1 MSLLPF
7 KMAPST
13 PTTISRYKPAVIA
26 ITVISAAYVLYL
38 LRQQVIE
45 SNELPQTQ
53 NINLHRS
60 NAVRRHGSRRR
71 RMSNTTEPILSSRAV
86 HQALANSAMRRGRLE
101 SYGTYV
107 VDWEGRAD
115 DTTAVVELRL
125 EYLRNLE
132 SLREADWPESLWLAL
147 CEQYPRALFR
157 AFLHTEFQAPLSN
170 AEAAELRSM
179 LDTELEVPQ
188 YLNEIERFNTEMRGL
203 QNQRN
208 DQEMSEEQFTRIADG
223 GGQVDG
229 AGETVSLNA
238 FVQSLERQDT
248 VVESESDDSLDE
260 GADHDSLNTSQNMM
274 DLLYHIG
281 GEQARRAF
289 YVHRGV
295 QCNSCGALPIQG
307 IRYHCINCYDYDLCE
322 PCEAGQVHIKTHV
335 FLKIRLPG
343 PTRGGVKDVTPP
355 WYPGKPE
362 MTRETLP
369 SWVSRNLLRDV
380 KIDKTELDAL
390 YDQYRNL
397 AGATYEA
404 DLSGIGMAIDRAGFD
419 QYFAVSG
426 KSRHSPPL
434 LVYDRIFAFYDTNN
448 DGLIDFE
455 EFVKGL
461 MNLQDDSRDA
471 KLRRIFRGYDL
482 DDDGY
487 VDRKDFL
494 RMFRSYYA
502 YIKEINRDVVSHLEE
517 EYTSDGLRE
526 LLASSQPISAAFTG
540 AIPHGHSSRA
550 GMAKEPDTNGDLVIH
565 DQHGVLVDD
574 SDPHED
580 RSNVIVAAALGSS
593 THLRSINTSRS
604 FRPQSTRD
612 RPTIVRDNVSVVEG
626 RPHRDGT
633 SRDEIAG
640 DDPENANRWPPIYNT
655 NIETS
660 DIVAALGHEIRLE
673 DITDPVDRS
682 KVLQAQAERLDLE
695 YDRETQERANNALRE
710 RWRRRQFYTDQ
721 EEGMSRPLG
730 YTEEDSSDEEK
741 DMETSEPNSAFIS
754 RRPSMRS
761 RSSSKVR
768 FEDNLTDNDFETR
781 SNTSSRSIPVNER
794 WGGFEL
800 SEAERE
806 IGKEILYQTV
816 QQSYNELLDILFK
829 EKEDLSLLARRTR
842 AVRQVRADEI
852 RKYVE
857 ELKQGEKSQD
867 DALRAADMLRTE
879 ELFATA
885 VNGDARMSPNLN
897 IDPETASITSQNALI
912 ESTDDATI
920 STRDLVD
927 DLSTRPDLTMPQF
940 RPDHDSGSETKAD
953 PTIPQNRPDRSL
965 PPTPSVLISPKIE
978 PKPRQPLSEAT
989 LACYVAHNA
998 HDMEVKE
1005 RGGPG
1010 RISFEEFAAK
1020 MIEDQGDEVEKAL
1033 GRLEKDEHVEGKWPK
1048 TAGLGKLQF
1057 IGAWL
1062 EWASF

>member
-1 MSLLPF
+1 
-7 KMAPST
+7 MAPST

-26 ITVISAAYVLYL
+26 ITIISAAYILYL
-38 LRQQVIE
+38 LRQQVTE

-60 NAVRRHGSRRR
+60 NAIRRHGSRRR
-71 RMSNTTEPILSSRAV
+71 RMSNTTEPIRSNRTV
-86 HQALANSAMRRGRLE
+86 HQALATSAMRRGRGD
-101 SYGTYV
+101 SYGPYIV
-107 VDWEGRAD
+107 LWEEPAG
-115 DTTAVVELRL
+115 DTTAVVELRV
-125 EYLRNLE
+125 EQLRNLE
-132 SLREADWPESLWLAL
+132 SLREADWPEGLWLAL

-157 AFLHTEFQAPLSN
+157 AFLRAEFQAPLSN
-170 AEAAELRSM
+170 AEAVELRSM
-179 LDTELEVPQ
+179 FDTDLEVPE
-188 YLNEIERFNTEMRGL
+188 YLHEIELFNAEMRD
-203 QNQRN
+203 QRSRRI
-208 DQEMSEEQFTRIADG
+208 DHAIAEEQTTGNANG
-223 GGQVDG
+223 EAQVDG
-229 AGETVSLNA
+229 AAETVSLNA
-238 FVQSLERQDT
+238 LGQSLERQET
-248 VVESESDDSLDE
+248 VVESESDDSEDD
-260 GADHDSLNTSQNMM
+260 GADRDSLNTSRNMM

-281 GEQARRAF
+281 GEQARRAY

-343 PTRGGVKDVTPP
+343 PTRGGVKEVTPT

-362 MTRETLP
+362 MTRESLP
-369 SWVSRNLLRDV
+369 SWVSKGLLRDV

-390 YDQYRNL
+390 YDQFRSL
-397 AGATYEA
+397 AGASYEA
-404 DLSGIGMAIDRAGFD
+404 DSLGIGMAIDRAGFD

-461 MNLQDDSRDA
+461 MNLQDDSRDS

-517 EYTSDGLRE
+517 DYTSDGLRE

-550 GMAKEPDTNGDLVIH
+550 GLAKEQDANGDLVIQ
-565 DQHGVLVDD
+565 DQYGTLADD
-574 SDPHED
+574 SEPHED

-593 THLRSINTSRS
+593 SHLRTIHTPRS

-612 RPTIVRDNVSVVEG
+612 RPTIVRDNDSVVEG
-626 RPHRDGT
+626 RPHRDET
-633 SRDEIAG
+633 TRDETAG
-640 DDPENANRWPPIYNT
+640 DDPENADRWPPIFNLT
-655 NIETS
+655 IETA
-660 DIVAALGHEIRLE
+660 DIMAALGREIPLE
-673 DITDPVDRS
+673 DITDPLDRS

-741 DMETSEPNSAFIS
+741 DMETSEPNSAFVS

-768 FEDNLTDNDFETR
+768 FEDSLTDNEFETR

-816 QQSYNELLDILFK
+816 QQSYNEVLDILFK
-829 EKEDLSLLARRTR
+829 EKEDLSLSARRTR
-842 AVRQVRADEI
+842 AGRDVRADEI
-852 RKYVE
+852 REYVE
-857 ELKQGEKSQD
+857 GLKQGEKSQD

-897 IDPETASITSQNALI
+897 IDPETASIASQNALI
-912 ESTDDATI
+912 ESTDDGSI
-920 STRDLVD
+920 SVQDLVNG
-927 DLSTRPDLTMPQF
+927 LSTRPDLTMPQF
-940 RPDHDSGSETKAD
+940 RPDHDSTSETRAD
-953 PTIPQNRPDRSL
+953 PTLPQNRPDHSSPP
-965 PPTPSVLISPKIE
+965 PPTVTILPKIVS
-978 PKPRQPLSEAT
+978 KPRQPLSEAT
-989 LACYVAHNA
+989 LAWYVTHDA
-998 HDMEVKE
+998 HDMEVRE

-1062 EWASF
+1062 DWASF